1 MEEDREIQN
10 SPLILFILGFYCAL
24 LLRSLNESRRRSL
37 ELRDDID
44 ATDHVVISVLVTGV
58 NPAAHEL
65 TGQISLQPRGAL
77 ARDEVTPAVDL
88 KLLTNNVRSQ
98 QEFDFPQ
105 GKRMNRIE
113 AVFPLNGELNKYPFD
128 RYVTTL
134 WLLITTPTRK
144 VQPQTSSV
152 PEGTENEGP
161 QGDHLLVGTTA
172 LQQSTV
178 VPLTITLSA
187 STPGIKFKGNVS
199 RESSLKVTGYR
210 TGNEAGRQCDR
221 CFHPCDDVD
230 DRAGHESAGHGV
242 QGRDNRSKS
251 RSGSALYLNLTDFR
265 LASSSKRPTRCP
277 AGGSIWGLC
286 LLHLGGTYRGGVG
299 HHHRMDVA
307 SALTGRAK
315 MSYKEGAGP
324 YLGNATLRQSRV
336 VGGDRCMFFAV
347 ASRSGSGS

>member
-1 MEEDREIQN
+1 MKIVRFRIL
-10 SPLILFILGFYCAL
+10 LILFILVFYCAL

-65 TGQISLQPRGAL
+65 TAQISLRPRGAL
-77 ARDEVTPAVDL
+77 ARDEVTPTVDL

-98 QEFDFPQ
+98 QEFDFPK

-113 AVFPLNGELNKYPFD
+113 AIFPLNGELNKYPFD

-134 WLLITTPTRK
+134 WLLMTTPTRK

-199 RESSLKVTGYR
+199 RESSLKVTGIELETR
-210 TGNEAGRQCDR
+210 RADNVIAVSILVMMLMIGLAMSLLGMVFKATTTG
-221 CFHPCDDVD
+221 PKVD
-230 DRAGHESAGHGV
+230 LVPLSISISLIFGLPALRNVQPGVPPVGAFGDYVSFIWAELIVGVSAIIIV
-242 QGRDNRSKS
+242 WMWLLRSPGEPK
-251 RSGSALYLNLTDFR
+251 
-265 LASSSKRPTRCP
+265 
-277 AGGSIWGLC
+277 
-286 LLHLGGTYRGGVG
+286 
-299 HHHRMDVA
+299 
-307 SALTGRAK
+307 
-315 MSYKEGAGP
+315 
-324 YLGNATLRQSRV
+324 
-336 VGGDRCMFFAV
+336 
-347 ASRSGSGS
+347 